1 MHTNYT
7 REELTAPR
15 EFLAPSAPLAE
26 HLRVAALP
34 CGGLADVLVRQRDEH
49 AAGHGRGDEAR
60 GEVAEVDLEVAERVL
75 GLLLHGG
82 GLVVARGQPRE
93 RLLLLG
99 AAREAAQHVVDDVA
113 RDVGHAR
120 GARAARA
127 GAFALFLSS
136 VFDLFDLFQ
145 HRFQF
150 KPCQLKN

>member
-1 MHTNYT
+1 MCSVSFISAAT
-7 REELTAPR
+7 RASASGNA
-15 EFLAPSAPLAE
+15 LARTSHSRRSRRSAPLGY

-93 RLLLLG
+93 RLLLLR
-99 AAREAAQHVVDDVA
+99 AAREAAQHVVHDVA

-120 GARAARA
+120 AARAARA
-127 GAFALFLSS
+127 GAFVCF
-136 VFDLFDLFQ
+136 VG
-145 HRFQF
+145 RV
-150 KPCQLKN
+150 